1 MSSKFYSNG
10 ECKKFQPNIFN
21 KIKCTYCFKP
31 KEEHSNEALESNRV
45 TRKAVKCGYLF
56 VAPFSDF
63 SNPINKTKRWQRRW
77 FVLYD
82 DGELKYALDDYPET
96 VPQAC
101 IDMNKVLDV
110 QNAEERTSHP
120 FSISINTGESIHY
133 VKATCRE
140 EAQWW
145 SDVLNSFRA
154 RKSKATGVASTPYST
169 RITSSSNSSVW
180 ESGDI
185 FPTRERDVQVN
196 NASNNENNMSAA
208 NVQTKIYVGSPPTR
222 DKVTTDEKTRIRSSS
237 NRSSPMS
244 PDYSRS
250 NTNNMDFN
258 RTSPNS
264 GSEFSRTSTNNNT
277 EFSRTST
284 NASEF
289 SRAPSN
295 NGPEF
300 SRTSTNNGSEFSRT
314 STSASDFS
322 RAPSNNG
329 PEFSRTSTNNA
340 SESSSTRLSA
350 SGSSSR
356 LSASGT
362 SNGSNSRLSVG
373 GTSNGSNS
381 RLSASDGS
389 NSRLSS
395 STTSDSS
402 NSRLSASGTSN
413 GSNSRLSASGTSN
426 GSNSRLSASGTS
438 NGSNSRLSAS
448 GTSSGS
454 NSRLSASGASNGS
467 STRLSHSGSS
477 KSSSSLEEASKMNG
491 LSAWDS
497 TDTVSSS
504 PSRLR
509 RSSNNSQSSSVLMD
523 EKPVRGDPDGCGLDL
538 SPLRRHSPT
547 PAELRLDL
555 TGNTEHYLNMKKG
568 WLMKQS
574 GTEQTWTKHWFVLRG
589 CSLLYYRDPKAE
601 ESGVLDGVVALN
613 NVTSLSEVP
622 VARNFGFQ
630 ITTWDSKRTIL
641 SAVTAGIRNNWM
653 SAIKRTAAMSL
664 LDDKASPSS
673 STVQQDSPSTP
684 RSILFS
690 SDDEYRTAS
699 EGGRRGSTASDWGEI
714 LPPSPPL
721 IRTPISRVKERA
733 RSIARAGSGPASG
746 GSTRLSMSRSKSS
759 PPSSRRS
766 TLDSNEKLSSSSS
779 PLLTESRQHRLEVD
793 ELKVQ
798 LNNSLLELT
807 NAEQEILSLKH
818 FKLQVEELSKKLH
831 RCEELLKQR
840 SEEVTELGAY
850 KTRYFQ
856 EKSTWEAELNAAEIE
871 LMTSGQR
878 CEDLCRQLGQS
889 RDTVSR
895 LRQELD
901 SCRSAKSELEERMNR
916 GMEENESLYRRIR
929 ELEGNHSLRESKGR
943 SMDSLSD
950 LTNVYLD
957 LDLDQLD
964 KDRVVEEF
972 DNLRSRFEKAVSE
985 IRVMKRELRLAQS
998 EQDCVELSLIA
1009 MSQEL
1014 KAQQERSDSQTCLMA
1029 SKIQDLTL
1037 KLSLAEKQVRAF
1049 RHKMSKLET
1058 RDKRHRSLSLKT
1070 DGKESLSLCKELE
1083 EKLYQLEVK
1092 LGALERGDKSSAVER
1107 PSSGGAKVP
1116 PRIRRKSLDSV
1127 NEPPT
1132 ADPMKILFR
1141 VTDLEKRIGK
1151 ASGAFSSLSQIDENE
1166 KSTGGK
1172 ARSPAEKSR
1181 PSFDTPS
1188 IVRDEVDA
1196 SPSGALDLL
1205 SSETGLPEHRG
1216 SVGSPR
1222 LFPPKPKFIC
1232 SSAEPERSQDEEQHT
1247 SLLHSIEYE
1256 VLQIENLV
1264 REHSHSLSELELA
1277 DSSLNDTAWIADLS
1291 VKCVEIK
1298 QQIVSLQ
1305 EYLKQN
1311 ELGAICSRCCETD
1324 EDPIPCK
1331 QCAEFSHQLREKEEH
1346 CEAMEK
1352 LCRDQE
1358 EALRRK
1364 EQEYRELCERCG
1376 ELESSEQ
1383 TYKERLERLQQN
1395 SSSPCAQCEA
1405 LESELQTKENT
1416 YLVQMKKLEAL
1427 CETNYEKCY
1436 ELEAR
1441 IRDKDKL
1448 LEDTLEAKR
1457 REYENKLDD
1466 LSNEYEEEKEH
1477 LISVHEEQTAQF
1489 KEKIRTLESRLGTL
1503 DSDYSEEINKL
1514 RAAYEES
1521 LTSTGNQDLMS
1532 GTKYKHEMEHIKVST
1547 GNQDLMSGTKYKHE
1561 MEHIK
1566 VSTGNQDLMSGTKY
1580 KHEMEHIKSLCE
1592 KGLQAMESSH
1602 RRMIEELKAKH
1613 AEEIESLRQEK
1624 EQALRE
1630 ETEATLAALDVMR
1643 KAHDL
1648 EVEKKMN
1655 SIMKRMQANH
1665 DMSTLHSQH
1674 QAEMEAIKQEIISLS
1689 EKYSAKCVESS
1700 DLNERLRH
1708 LTRSL
1713 TAARAHIS
1721 DLEMRNAKLR
1731 AHINEK
1737 E

>member
-45 TRKAVKCGYLF
+45 TKKAVKCGYLF

-329 PEFSRTSTNNA
+329 PEFSRTSTNASEFSRTSTNNA

-395 STTSDSS
+395 STTSNSS

-673 STVQQDSPSTP
+673 STVQQSIARAGSGPASGSSTRLSMS
-684 RSILFS
+684 RSKS
-690 SDDEYRTAS
+690 S
-699 EGGRRGSTASDWGEI
+699 
-714 LPPSPPL
+714 PPSSRRSTLDSVRASHVLVQGRPRGVALACLCPAPNPRPPPL
-721 IRTPISRVKERA
+721 EDRPWTL
-733 RSIARAGSGPASG
+733 SIARAGSGPASG

-766 TLDSNEKLSSSSS
+766 TLDSVR
-779 PLLTESRQHRLEVD
+779 TED
-793 ELKVQ
+793 
-798 LNNSLLELT
+798 
-807 NAEQEILSLKH
+807 LSLPCCG
-818 FKLQVEELSKKLH
+818 ELP
-831 RCEELLKQR
+831 EPELLH
-840 SEEVTELGAY
+840 T
-850 KTRYFQ
+850 
-856 EKSTWEAELNAAEIE
+856 
-871 LMTSGQR
+871 TSG
-878 CEDLCRQLGQS
+878 
-889 RDTVSR
+889 
-895 LRQELD
+895 
-901 SCRSAKSELEERMNR
+901 
-916 GMEENESLYRRIR
+916 
-929 ELEGNHSLRESKGR
+929 
-943 SMDSLSD
+943 
-950 LTNVYLD
+950 
-957 LDLDQLD
+957 
-964 KDRVVEEF
+964 RVVEEF

-1014 KAQQERSDSQTCLMA
+1014 KAQQERSDSQTGLMA

-1037 KLSLAEKQVRAF
+1037 KLSLAEKQE
-1049 RHKMSKLET
+1049 LP
-1058 RDKRHRSLSLKT
+1058 T
-1070 DGKESLSLCKELE
+1070 DC
-1083 EKLYQLEVK
+1083 
-1092 LGALERGDKSSAVER
+1092 GDKSSAVER

-1311 ELGAICSRCCETD
+1311 ELGAICSRCCETN

-1383 TYKERLERLQQN
+1383 TYKERLER
-1395 SSSPCAQCEA
+1395 
-1405 LESELQTKENT
+1405 
-1416 YLVQMKKLEAL
+1416 
-1427 CETNYEKCY
+1427 
-1436 ELEAR
+1436 
-1441 IRDKDKL
+1441 
-1448 LEDTLEAKR
+1448 
-1457 REYENKLDD
+1457 
-1466 LSNEYEEEKEH
+1466 
-1477 LISVHEEQTAQF
+1477 
-1489 KEKIRTLESRLGTL
+1489 
-1503 DSDYSEEINKL
+1503 
-1514 RAAYEES
+1514 
-1521 LTSTGNQDLMS
+1521 
-1532 GTKYKHEMEHIKVST
+1532 
-1547 GNQDLMSGTKYKHE
+1547 
-1561 MEHIK
+1561 
-1566 VSTGNQDLMSGTKY
+1566 
-1580 KHEMEHIKSLCE
+1580 
-1592 KGLQAMESSH
+1592 
-1602 RRMIEELKAKH
+1602 
-1613 AEEIESLRQEK
+1613 
-1624 EQALRE
+1624 
-1630 ETEATLAALDVMR
+1630 
-1643 KAHDL
+1643 
-1648 EVEKKMN
+1648 
-1655 SIMKRMQANH
+1655 
-1665 DMSTLHSQH
+1665 
-1674 QAEMEAIKQEIISLS
+1674 
-1689 EKYSAKCVESS
+1689 
-1700 DLNERLRH
+1700 
-1708 LTRSL
+1708 
-1713 TAARAHIS
+1713 
-1721 DLEMRNAKLR
+1721 
-1731 AHINEK
+1731 
-1737 E
+1737 

>member
-45 TRKAVKCGYLF
+45 TKKAVKCGYLF

-329 PEFSRTSTNNA
+329 PEFSRTSTNNGSEFSRTSTSASDFSRAPSNNGPEFSRTSTNNGSEFSRTSTSASDFSRAPSNNGPEFSRTSTNASEFSRTSTNNA

-395 STTSDSS
+395 STTSNSS

-426 GSNSRLSASGTS
+426 GSSSRLSASGTSNGSNSRLSASGTSNGSSSRLSASGTSNGSNSRLSASGTSNGSSSRLSASGTS

-673 STVQQDSPSTP
+673 STVQQSIARAGSGPASGSSTRLSMS
-684 RSILFS
+684 RSKS
-690 SDDEYRTAS
+690 S
-699 EGGRRGSTASDWGEI
+699 
-714 LPPSPPL
+714 PPSSRRSTLDSVRASHVLVQGRPRGVALACLCPAPNPRPPPL
-721 IRTPISRVKERA
+721 EDRPWTL
-733 RSIARAGSGPASG
+733 SIARAGSGPASG

-766 TLDSNEKLSSSSS
+766 TLDSVR
-779 PLLTESRQHRLEVD
+779 TED
-793 ELKVQ
+793 
-798 LNNSLLELT
+798 
-807 NAEQEILSLKH
+807 LSLPCCG
-818 FKLQVEELSKKLH
+818 ELP
-831 RCEELLKQR
+831 EPELLH
-840 SEEVTELGAY
+840 T
-850 KTRYFQ
+850 
-856 EKSTWEAELNAAEIE
+856 
-871 LMTSGQR
+871 TSG
-878 CEDLCRQLGQS
+878 
-889 RDTVSR
+889 
-895 LRQELD
+895 
-901 SCRSAKSELEERMNR
+901 
-916 GMEENESLYRRIR
+916 
-929 ELEGNHSLRESKGR
+929 
-943 SMDSLSD
+943 
-950 LTNVYLD
+950 
-957 LDLDQLD
+957 
-964 KDRVVEEF
+964 RVVEEF

-1014 KAQQERSDSQTCLMA
+1014 KAQQERSDSQTGLMA

-1037 KLSLAEKQVRAF
+1037 KLSLAEKQE
-1049 RHKMSKLET
+1049 LP
-1058 RDKRHRSLSLKT
+1058 T
-1070 DGKESLSLCKELE
+1070 DC
-1083 EKLYQLEVK
+1083 
-1092 LGALERGDKSSAVER
+1092 GDKSSAVER

-1311 ELGAICSRCCETD
+1311 ELGAICSRCCETN

-1383 TYKERLERLQQN
+1383 TYKERLER
-1395 SSSPCAQCEA
+1395 
-1405 LESELQTKENT
+1405 
-1416 YLVQMKKLEAL
+1416 
-1427 CETNYEKCY
+1427 
-1436 ELEAR
+1436 
-1441 IRDKDKL
+1441 
-1448 LEDTLEAKR
+1448 
-1457 REYENKLDD
+1457 
-1466 LSNEYEEEKEH
+1466 
-1477 LISVHEEQTAQF
+1477 
-1489 KEKIRTLESRLGTL
+1489 
-1503 DSDYSEEINKL
+1503 
-1514 RAAYEES
+1514 
-1521 LTSTGNQDLMS
+1521 
-1532 GTKYKHEMEHIKVST
+1532 
-1547 GNQDLMSGTKYKHE
+1547 
-1561 MEHIK
+1561 
-1566 VSTGNQDLMSGTKY
+1566 
-1580 KHEMEHIKSLCE
+1580 
-1592 KGLQAMESSH
+1592 
-1602 RRMIEELKAKH
+1602 
-1613 AEEIESLRQEK
+1613 
-1624 EQALRE
+1624 
-1630 ETEATLAALDVMR
+1630 
-1643 KAHDL
+1643 
-1648 EVEKKMN
+1648 
-1655 SIMKRMQANH
+1655 
-1665 DMSTLHSQH
+1665 
-1674 QAEMEAIKQEIISLS
+1674 
-1689 EKYSAKCVESS
+1689 
-1700 DLNERLRH
+1700 
-1708 LTRSL
+1708 
-1713 TAARAHIS
+1713 
-1721 DLEMRNAKLR
+1721 
-1731 AHINEK
+1731 
-1737 E
+1737 